1 MFKRKTKKNISNKT
15 QTTRGNYPHK
25 KNQECFSNKK
35 EYKTMNKINLA
46 CPKNIKGSYKEA
58 DDLMA
63 KEYYWLTFEK
73 YSTFAEMKIWHH
85 AFMEIY
91 LRRTIDQ
98 AEADEWFLRGHS
110 YFDIKANV
118 DIQKSRGRRSENT
131 LKALEQKGKSLAFS
145 EEDKQIIETATTR
158 HIIKKEVYDAI
169 RIKTTKQ
176 PEPCRVYK
184 EISFTLNGKTYK
196 GRIEI

>member
-1 MFKRKTKKNISNKT
+1 MFTRKTKKNISNKT
-15 QTTRGNYPHK
+15 QTTRGKYPHK

-35 EYKTMNKINLA
+35 EHNTMKKINLA

-63 KEYYWLTFEK
+63 KEYYWLTFKK

-91 LRRTIDQ
+91 LRRTIGQ
-98 AEADEWFLRGHS
+98 EEADEWFVRGHS
-110 YFDIKANV
+110 YFDIQANS
-118 DIQKSRGRRSENT
+118 DIQKSRGKGSEIK
-131 LKALEQKGKSLAFS
+131 LKALEQKGKQLAFS
-145 EEDKQIIETATTR
+145 EKDEQILETAKTQ
-158 HIIKKEVYDAI
+158 HIIKREVYDAI
-169 RIKTTKQ
+169 REKTTKQ
-176 PEPCRVYK
+176 PEPCRVFK
-184 EISFTLNGKTYK
+184 EISFTLNGTKYK